1 MSTSFEDPKGLL
13 RGSVFN
19 VDCISCDHNTLE
31 QALMVAQGR
40 LRIYMHPTRLSKHL
54 FFRHNWSNKMLSKEP
69 SYSLERVPSTE
80 LPSFYTLSCKVRV
93 THALL
98 RKNIENEGLN
108 KLSLL
113 ENLHIS
119 VEEGSERAWK
129 ERSEWKDLIKDWEKL
144 LYLLTYPPTP
154 LDTPLPPQEPLVEE
168 LEYREPPVEEQGHA
182 YLFRLRSFPLKV
194 LYVFLS
200 RHRGEVFTAA
210 QLYRLLSI
218 IEGRNEHPSTRKSYE
233 RIHAFADALKREG
246 LVETRVVV
254 RRVATSRGGS
264 LPVRELQIIPRMNEI
279 SDNLLPKYFAQHEI
293 EKVQYYLN
301 KCEQFLNQSF

>member
-1 MSTSFEDPKGLL
+1 
-13 RGSVFN
+13 
-19 VDCISCDHNTLE
+19 
-31 QALMVAQGR
+31 
-40 LRIYMHPTRLSKHL
+40 
-54 FFRHNWSNKMLSKEP
+54 MLSKKP
-69 SYSLERVPSTE
+69 SYSLKRAPSTE
-80 LPSFYTLSCKVRV
+80 LPSFYTPSCKV

-129 ERSEWKDLIKDWEKL
+129 ERSEWKDLNKDWEKL

-154 LDTPLPPQEPLVEE
+154 LHTPLPPQEPLVEE

-254 RRVATSRGGS
+254 RRVATSRRGS

-293 EKVQYYLN
+293 EKVRYYLN
-301 KCEQFLNQSF
+301 RCEQFLKQSF